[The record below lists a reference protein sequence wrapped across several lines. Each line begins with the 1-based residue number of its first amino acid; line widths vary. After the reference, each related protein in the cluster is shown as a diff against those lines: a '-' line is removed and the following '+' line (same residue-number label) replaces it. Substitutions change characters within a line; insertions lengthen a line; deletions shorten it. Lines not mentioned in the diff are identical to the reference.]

1 MTGVDSAIASLLA
14 AQADI
19 LMDAMRPGG
28 GSTTGT
34 AQANTS
40 QLFVDTSGNAAS
52 ITPPSAL
59 GAAGPSSL
67 TVLSTVGLTLDAISR
82 FGGGPTPPVMGT
94 APLWPGLPRLVVAAS
109 ALAGMEELLFD
120 SDSPY
125 TATAANAANAA
136 NQPAPPLPAEVL
148 AETLANV
155 VDESG
160 LFYES
165 HLAQWATG
173 QRPIES
179 LADEPQADAD
189 GFTANLPFGPQAAA
203 PRPGAWT
210 VELPDGQGFIDDPL
224 NPMRTVPMPQTP
236 QQATAMAASVRDMPA
251 GVFTSNGGSAGAGAG
266 TAGTG
271 AAAGMATAAHAQDT
285 AVQAS
290 IAAGIHPSTIP
301 LVRQQLE
308 LLATDQFRWSG
319 EAWPGA
325 AFEWEIEPEDHGG
338 QSQDGSGPDRAWRT
352 RVSISLPMLGT
363 VNADLVLTGSFLVV
377 RVRASEDGGARLFAD
392 GEHFRQQLDAAGIQ
406 LAGFS
411 VQPLDDSGKAAGHSP
426 SADAVR
432 AYAAGG
438 MGRMGGS
445 RS

>member
-19 LMDAMRPGG
+19 LMDAIRPGG
-28 GSTTGT
+28 GSTGGT
-34 AQANTS
+34 TTTQANTS
-40 QLFVDTSGNAAS
+40 QLFVDTSGNTTS
-52 ITPPSAL
+52 VTPPSAL
-59 GAAGPSSL
+59 GPAGPSSL

-82 FGGGPTPPVMGT
+82 FGGGATPPVMGT

-109 ALAGMEELLFD
+109 ALAGMEDLLFAA
-120 SDSPY
+120 DSPN
-125 TATAANAANAA
+125 APAAANATG
-136 NQPAPPLPAEVL
+136 QPAPSLPADVL

-189 GFTANLPFGPQAAA
+189 GSTANLPFGPQTAAA
-203 PRPGAWT
+203 RPGAWT
-210 VELPDGQGFIDDPL
+210 VELPDGQDFIEDPL
-224 NPMRTVPMPQTP
+224 NPMRTVPLPQTP
-236 QQATAMAASVRDMPA
+236 QQATAMAASVKDMPA
-251 GVFTSNGGSAGAGAG
+251 GVFTSNAGPAGSGA
-266 TAGTG
+266 G
-271 AAAGMATAAHAQDT
+271 AAAGMATAAQHAQDT

-363 VNADLVLTGSFLVV
+363 VDADLVLTGTFLVV
-377 RVRASEDGGARLFAD
+377 RVKASENGGARLFAD

-411 VQPLDDSGKAAGHSP
+411 VRPLDDSGKPTSHSK

-432 AYAAGG
+432 AYGAGG
-438 MGRMGGS
+438 KGDASFGGS

>member
-1 MTGVDSAIASLLA
+1 VIQPASSEA
-14 AQADI
+14 RKATAG
-19 LMDAMRPGG
+19 AMSSGKVSGRGKTSSVSHVGEPSVT
-28 GSTTGT
+28 STTVLGPG
-34 AQANTS
+34 
-40 QLFVDTSGNAAS
+40 SGDAS
-52 ITPPSAL
+52 GRPA
-59 GAAGPSSL
+59 
-67 TVLSTVGLTLDAISR
+67 
-82 FGGGPTPPVMGT
+82 
-94 APLWPGLPRLVVAAS
+94 
-109 ALAGMEELLFD
+109 
-120 SDSPY
+120 
-125 TATAANAANAA
+125 ATAANAANAA

-266 TAGTG
+266 GPGTG

-432 AYAAGG
+432 AYATIGEICDVLAKTW
-438 MGRMGGS
+438 GRYGDQH
-445 RS
+445 R

>member
-1 MTGVDSAIASLLA
+1 MTGVDSSIASLLA

-34 AQANTS
+34 TTAQTNTS
-40 QLFVDTSGNAAS
+40 QLFVDTSGTAAS
-52 ITPPSAL
+52 VTPPSAL
-59 GAAGPSSL
+59 GPAGPSSQI
-67 TVLSTVGLTLDAISR
+67 VLSSVGLTLDAISR
-82 FGGGPTPPVMGT
+82 FGGGATPPVMGT

-109 ALAGMEELLFD
+109 ALGGMEDLL
-120 SDSPY
+120 STSY
-125 TATAANAANAA
+125 GTGTSNAANAATAA
-136 NQPAPPLPAEVL
+136 NQPAPPLPADVL
-148 AETLANV
+148 AETLAGV

-173 QRPIES
+173 QRP
-179 LADEPQADAD
+179 LALLEDEPQASAD
-189 GFTANLPFGPQAAA
+189 GFTGNLPFETQTAA
-203 PRPGAWT
+203 PRPGSWT
-210 VELPDGQGFIDDPL
+210 VEPPEGQSFIDDPL
-224 NPMRTVPMPQTP
+224 NPVRSMPAPQTP
-236 QQATAMAASVRDMPA
+236 QQAAAMAASVREMPA
-251 GVFTSNGGSAGAGAG
+251 GVFTSNPGSAGASAG
-266 TAGTG
+266 SG
-271 AAAGMATAAHAQDT
+271 AAAGMASAAQHAQDT

-325 AFEWEIEPEDHGG
+325 AFEWEIEPEDHGAQKEG
-338 QSQDGSGPDRAWRT
+338 GGSDRAWRT
-352 RVSISLPMLGT
+352 RVTISLPMLGT
-363 VNADLVLTGSFLVV
+363 VAADLVLTGNFLVV
-377 RVRASEDGGARLFAD
+377 RVKASEDGGARLFAD

-411 VQPLDDSGKAAGHSP
+411 VRPLDEAGKTAGHSP

-432 AYAAGG
+432 AYGAGG
-438 MGRMGGS
+438 TGRVGGS

>member
-1 MTGVDSAIASLLA
+1 MTGLDSAIASLLA
-14 AQADI
+14 GQADI
-19 LMDAMRPGG
+19 LMDAMRPAG
-28 GSTTGT
+28 GSTTGTTT

-40 QLFVDTSGNAAS
+40 QLFVDTSGNTAPV
-52 ITPPSAL
+52 TPPSAL
-59 GAAGPSSL
+59 GPAGPSSQ

-109 ALAGMEELLFD
+109 ALAGMEDLLFAGE
-120 SDSPY
+120 SSNASNAP
-125 TATAANAANAA
+125 TAANAAR
-136 NQPAPPLPAEVL
+136 QPLPADVL
-148 AETLANV
+148 AETLASV

-173 QRPIES
+173 QRPIALLE
-179 LADEPQADAD
+179 DEPQADAD

-210 VELPDGQGFIDDPL
+210 VEPPEGQTFTDDPL

-236 QQATAMAASVRDMPA
+236 QQAAALAASVKDMPA
-251 GVFTSNGGSAGAGAG
+251 GVFTSNAGTAGAGA
-266 TAGTG
+266 G
-271 AAAGMATAAHAQDT
+271 AAAGMATAAQHAQDT

-338 QSQDGSGPDRAWRT
+338 QSQDGGGPDRAWRT
-352 RVSISLPMLGT
+352 RVTISLPLLGT
-363 VNADLVLTGSFLVV
+363 VDADLVLTGTFLVV
-377 RVRASEDGGARLFAD
+377 RVKASEDGGARLFAD

-411 VQPLDDSGKAAGHSP
+411 VRPLDDSGKAAGHSK

-432 AYAAGG
+432 AYGAGG
-438 MGRMGGS
+438 VGGALFGGS
-445 RS
+445 KS